1 MSKIIFTAPD
11 NYTSFKCKMG
21 NCRRSCCLGWHVTVS
36 MEEYYRLIGLEC
48 SPELRRKLDG
58 SVFMLEN
65 PTKVRFAE
73 FARNY
78 LGDCPMHGDDGLC
91 MLQCANG
98 EDVLPSVCRYYPR
111 SPRTLH
117 ATECALSVSCEGVCE
132 LLMAKKEK
140 LTFVDTPLEFCYHL
154 PQTVGGF
161 VTEVYRDVRR
171 DVIEILQNRKLSFG
185 SRLLTLIGEAEALNE
200 PLKAQNREK
209 TREILEENKISE
221 DGSTAETAKASAE
234 ALDETRYLLRKLT
247 ERYPIDE
254 YANGREEFS
263 AEDYAHM
270 RDRLYENYP
279 ALDTMLEQIM
289 VNHVFY
295 MGFPFGEERL
305 DFATACAALV
315 SLFAVWKYALVV
327 KLSEDGNEDHFAD
340 LTSEFFRMAENSNYD
355 LCAAALLNESGFL
368 DGEKLRLMCAM

>member
-1 MSKIIFTAPD
+1 
-11 NYTSFKCKMG
+11 MG

-58 SVFMLEN
+58 SVFMLDN
-65 PTKVRFAE
+65 PTKVRYAE

-132 LLMAKKEK
+132 LLMTKKDK
-140 LTFVDTPLEFCYHL
+140 MTFVDTPLEFCYHL
-154 PQTVGGF
+154 PQKVSGF
-161 VTEVYRDVRR
+161 VTDVYRDIRLSAI
-171 DVIEILQNRKLSFG
+171 DVLQNRKLSFG
-185 SRLLTLIGEAEALNE
+185 KRLLALIEEAGILNE
-200 PLKAQNREK
+200 PLRTQNREK
-209 TREILEENKISE
+209 VSEILREINVSE
-221 DGSTAETAKASAE
+221 KASTDEDDAPSTE
-234 ALDETRYLLRKLT
+234 ALDEARYLIRKLT

-254 YANGREEFS
+254 YVSGKEEFS
-263 AEDYAHM
+263 AADYADM
-270 RDRLYENYP
+270 RDKLYKSYP
-279 ALDTMLEQIM
+279 TLDMMLEQIM

-305 DFATACAALV
+305 DYAAICAALV

-327 KLSEDGNEDHFAD
+327 KLCEDGSEEHFAD

-355 LCAAALLNESGFL
+355 MCAAALLNESGFL
-368 DGEKLRLMCAM
+368 EDGKIRLLCAI